1 MNFVLVKC
9 SNQAD
14 FVYNR
19 YKLGNI
25 NDTLKSTTMNHF
37 DTRSKSTAMN
47 HFYTRLSFICD
58 VLPPAK

>member
-25 NDTLKSTTMNHF
+25 NDTLKYTTMNHF

-47 HFYTRLSFICD
+47 HFYTR
-58 VLPPAK
+58 